1 MKPSKPLSILCSLF
15 LALFLL
21 TAAIA
26 APILCRPFYYAQ
38 IDSLALPQQTG
49 WSEDTI
55 RDAFD
60 EVMDYLVKDAP
71 FGTGMLK
78 WSESGRAHFADCRGL
93 FRLDFILLGARA
105 AALAVLALALTLGR
119 RSAYRFWGRGPAFW
133 AMAGMLVFFLVLA
146 AWALLDFE
154 GLFTAF
160 HTVFFPG
167 KTNWIFDAGTDQII
181 RILPEAFWARA
192 GALVLGLAL
201 GGAALVTLITELV
214 HWRRTPKNVYEEAR
228 AL

>member
-71 FGTGMLK
+71 FGTGTLK

-93 FRLDFILLGARA
+93 FRLDFILLGASA
-105 AALAVLALALTLGR
+105 AALAVLALALKLGR

-167 KTNWIFDAGTDQII
+167 KTNWIFDADTDQII

-201 GGAALVTLITELV
+201 GGAVLVTLITELV